1 MKHYVK
7 LIVLGEAAGSAQ
19 TPLERHSW

>member
-1 MKHYVK
+1 MKHYGK

-19 TPLERHSW
+19 TPPERHSW

>member
-19 TPLERHSW
+19 TPPERHSW